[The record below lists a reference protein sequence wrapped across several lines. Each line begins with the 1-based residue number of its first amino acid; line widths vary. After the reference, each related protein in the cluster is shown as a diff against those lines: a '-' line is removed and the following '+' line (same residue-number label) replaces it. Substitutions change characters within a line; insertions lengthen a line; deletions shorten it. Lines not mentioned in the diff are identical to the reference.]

1 MKRLAATA
9 LFVLGVGAPF
19 MLTAVSAPPASA
31 IVLPSGMTLG
41 GQVEPGNVSVVVK
54 SVSISA
60 QDGEV
65 GPASLTSSGAKT
77 FFSFHFK
84 VVGPGT
90 VTWKVTTNLG
100 SFSGHVATGKVN
112 TSTTG
117 GMLREW
123 NLCQKACSEP
133 VVQPMSR

>member
-1 MKRLAATA
+1 
-9 LFVLGVGAPF
+9 

-41 GQVEPGNVSVVVK
+41 GQVEPGNVSAVVK
-54 SVSISA
+54 SV
-60 QDGEV
+60 
-65 GPASLTSSGAKT
+65 
-77 FFSFHFK
+77 
-84 VVGPGT
+84 
-90 VTWKVTTNLG
+90 